1 MSRED
6 LPVDGTIDAGLFLLE
21 LATPPG
27 VERSQKEIA
36 EVCGCSM
43 QNIQRIEYI
52 ALRKLRAELEKR
64 GITAEHI
71 L

>member
-27 VERSQKEIA
+27 VERSQKELLRSA
-36 EVCGCSM
+36 AVQCRTFNGL
-43 QNIQRIEYI
+43 NI
-52 ALRKLRAELEKR
+52 LRS
-64 GITAEHI
+64 GN
-71 L
+71 